1 MSQPWAKQFYHSP
14 AWRHNR
20 HRYLDAT
27 LDTSGNVLSVGY
39 RDGEPVYCTKDG
51 REVHVNSV
59 VPPGVCE
66 RCFALGKL
74 TPATMVHHIRHLTPE
89 NIGDPK
95 VSLAYD
101 NLMRLCQDC
110 HAFMHSDH
118 SGRRCE
124 FNEDGTIKPVET
136 SLMEQVMMLTQTE
149 DERRNFH
156 RRTDG

>member
-1 MSQPWAKQFYHSP
+1 
-14 AWRHNR
+14 
-20 HRYLDAT
+20 
-27 LDTSGNVLSVGY
+27 
-39 RDGEPVYCTKDG
+39 
-51 REVHVNSV
+51 
-59 VPPGVCE
+59 
-66 RCFALGKL
+66 
-74 TPATMVHHIRHLTPE
+74 MVHHIRHLTPE

-101 NLMRLCQDC
+101 NLMRLCRDC

-156 RRTDG
+156 RRTHG